1 MNRKIGVIFS
11 YLLMFVEVFSAMLF
25 TPLLIRSLG
34 PSEYGVYQLVSSVTA
49 YLMLLDLGV
58 GNAIIRYIAKFRAQ
72 NDIQKQ
78 REILGIAIV
87 FYSVLAI
94 LILIAG
100 GVLFAIFPTAFAQ
113 GLTLGEI
120 ELARKLLCINIINV
134 AFSIGSSAFGAVL
147 FAYEQFALTK
157 GANVITLLLKM
168 GISIGALCLGF
179 KSVAIMTIALIT
191 NVALKVIY
199 IFYVYSKFKIKPIF
213 KNLNFGLI
221 KETISYSAFILLQMI
236 ATQINVTIDSV
247 LLGALTTASSVI
259 IAIYGTGNQII
270 QYFKTIGG
278 HFTGVLMAGVVRL
291 VESGAKAK
299 ELQNEMI
306 RIGRIILLM
315 LGMVFTVFLVNGKHF
330 MILWVG
336 ENYRSSYMVAIAIMI
351 PTMFTLIQ
359 SIGTQILWAM
369 NKHKTQAIIQII
381 SAIIHIVISVVLIK
395 LYALE
400 GAVISCFMALMIG
413 DVICMN
419 VMFKREI
426 KISLIGYFKGL
437 FKGILPALTITGVSG
452 VLFNLI
458 GLERYGWFG
467 FILNCAV
474 MVAVYAVCVLTF
486 GMNQSE
492 KNMIF
497 GILNKILKKFRKVG
511 EH

>member
-11 YLLMFVEVFSAMLF
+11 YLLMFVEIFSAMLF

-72 NDIQKQ
+72 DNIQKQ
-78 REILGIAIV
+78 KEILGIATV

-94 LILIAG
+94 LILIVG
-100 GVLFAIFPTAFAQ
+100 GVLFAIFPTVFAQ
-113 GLTLGEI
+113 GLTSEEI
-120 ELARKLLCINIINV
+120 EIARKLLCINVINV

-157 GANVITLLLKM
+157 GANVITLILKM
-168 GISIGALCLGF
+168 GISIGALFLGF
-179 KSVAIMTIALIT
+179 KSVAIMTIALIA
-191 NVALKVIY
+191 NVALKAIY
-199 IFYVYSKFKIKPIF
+199 IVYVYSKFKIKPIF
-213 KNLNFGLI
+213 KNLDFGLI

-236 ATQINVTIDSV
+236 ATQINVTVDSV

-299 ELQNEMI
+299 DLQNEMV

-315 LGMVFTVFLVNGKHF
+315 LGMVFTIFLVNGKNF
-330 MILWVG
+330 MILWAG
-336 ENYRSSYMVAIAIMI
+336 DNYHSSYIVAVAIMI
-351 PTMFTLIQ
+351 PTMFTLVQ

-369 NKHKTQAIIQII
+369 NKHRAQAVVQII
-381 SAIIHIVISVVLIK
+381 SAVIHIAMSVVLIK

-400 GAVISCFMALMIG
+400 GAVVSCFIALMIG

-419 VMFKREI
+419 IMFKREI

-437 FKGILPALTITGVSG
+437 FKGILPALLITGVSG
-452 VLFNLI
+452 VLFNMI
-458 GLERYGWFG
+458 GFEQYGWFG
-467 FILNCAV
+467 FIINCAAMV
-474 MVAVYAVCVLTF
+474 MVYVLCALTF
-486 GMNQSE
+486 GMNKSE
-492 KNMIF
+492 KQMIF
-497 GILNKILKKFRKVG
+497 GIFNKVLKKIKK
-511 EH
+511 

>member
-1 MNRKIGVIFS
+1 MNRRMGVIFS
-11 YLLMFVEVFSAMLF
+11 YILMAAEIFSAMLF
-25 TPLLIRSLG
+25 TPFLIRSLG
-34 PSEYGVYQLVSSVTA
+34 QSEYGVYQLIFSITA
-49 YLMLLDLGV
+49 YLTLLDLGV
-58 GNAIIRYIAKFRAQ
+58 GNAIIRYMAKYKAN
-72 NDIQKQ
+72 NDMQKQ
-78 REILGIAIV
+78 REVLGIAVIFFAV
-87 FYSVLAI
+87 IAF
-94 LILIAG
+94 LILMAG
-100 GVLFAIFPTAFAQ
+100 IILNIIFPYAFAE
-113 GLTLGEI
+113 GLTSEEI
-120 ELARKLLCINIINV
+120 SLAKKLLTINV
-134 AFSIGSSAFGAVL
+134 VNVAVTIGTSSFVSAL
-147 FAYEQFALTK
+147 FAYEKFALTK
-157 GANVITLLLKM
+157 GTNVITLLVKM
-168 GISIGALCLGF
+168 VISFVALYLGF
-179 KSVAIMTIALIT
+179 KSVAIMTISLLA
-191 NVALKVIY
+191 NVALRAI
-199 IFYVYSKFKIKPIF
+199 YVYYAYFKLKLKPIF
-213 KNLNFGLI
+213 KNPDFALI
-221 KETISYSAFILLQMI
+221 KETVSYSAFILLQMI
-236 ATQINVTIDSV
+236 ATQINSMVDSI

-299 ELQNEMI
+299 ELQNEMV

-330 MILWVG
+330 MVLWAG
-336 ENYRSSYMVAIAIMI
+336 ENYHQSYTVAIAIMI
-351 PTMFTLIQ
+351 PTMLTLVQ
-359 SIGTQILWAM
+359 SIGIQILWAM
-369 NKHKTQAIIQII
+369 NKHRIQAIIQII
-381 SAIIHIVISVVLIK
+381 SAIVHVAMSVVLIK

-400 GAVISCFMALMIG
+400 GAVISCFITLMIC

-467 FILNCAV
+467 FIINCAV
-474 MVAVYAVCVLTF
+474 MVAIYAVCVLTF

-497 GILNKILKKFRKVG
+497 GMLNKILKKFRKVG

>member
-1 MNRKIGVIFS
+1 MGVS
-11 YLLMFVEVFSAMLF
+11 
-25 TPLLIRSLG
+25 
-34 PSEYGVYQLVSSVTA
+34 
-49 YLMLLDLGV
+49 
-58 GNAIIRYIAKFRAQ
+58 
-72 NDIQKQ
+72 
-78 REILGIAIV
+78 
-87 FYSVLAI
+87 
-94 LILIAG
+94 
-100 GVLFAIFPTAFAQ
+100 
-113 GLTLGEI
+113 
-120 ELARKLLCINIINV
+120 
-134 AFSIGSSAFGAVL
+134 FGAL
-147 FAYEQFALTK
+147 Y
-157 GANVITLLLKM
+157 
-168 GISIGALCLGF
+168 LGF
-179 KSVAIMTIALIT
+179 KSVTIMLLAMAT
-191 NVALKVIY
+191 NIVFRGMNVY
-199 IFYVYSKFKIKPIF
+199 RVYVKIKLKPTF
-213 KNLNFGLI
+213 KNLDFEFI

-236 ATQINVTIDSV
+236 ATQINSLVDSV
-247 LLGALTTASSVI
+247 LLGALTTASSVT

-270 QYFKTIGG
+270 QYFKTIGSR
-278 HFTGVLMAGVVRL
+278 FTGVLMAGVVRL

-299 ELQNEMI
+299 ELQNEMV

-330 MILWVG
+330 MVLWAG
-336 ENYRSSYMVAIAIMI
+336 ENYHQSYTVAIAIMI

-497 GILNKILKKFRKVG
+497 GMLNKILKKFRKVG